1 MALRSML
8 TRKSLGGFAFSTMA
22 ALAARDDLRAAEAA
36 REMAWEQLH
45 SGPWSSV
52 LPVWRDA
59 YSMACLHVAKAHYA
73 SGEFKEAFRVLDMG
87 LLMGGTLL
95 RKDLDAAIGKMSA
108 KTMNGDAVLE
118 RNRNGKEDEV
128 ESQRSDCGR
137 SVNDEAE
144 ITFHAVTM
152 DFQVKTRRLS
162 ALQQS
167 QFADV
172 LVCTF
177 SGGVFFV
184 NCDYFLSGSPV
195 IISDC
200 MAHWP
205 ARKKWG
211 DIEYLRRVAG
221 ERTVPLEVGKN
232 YFCSEWKQELITFLE
247 FLMRLQSNDTSE
259 GPTYLAELW
268 KYVRL
273 YSAAISDEL
282 YLYSE
287 TMLQNSSKCIETT
300 TNNRLSDDQTT
311 PLPMMMM
318 MQRGG
323 SSDGRRGSIS
333 CQDCGNQ
340 AKK

>member
-167 QFADV
+167 
-172 LVCTF
+172 
-177 SGGVFFV
+177 
-184 NCDYFLSGSPV
+184 SPV

-268 KYVRL
+268 
-273 YSAAISDEL
+273 
-282 YLYSE
+282 
-287 TMLQNSSKCIETT
+287 
-300 TNNRLSDDQTT
+300 
-311 PLPMMMM
+311 
-318 MQRGG
+318 
-323 SSDGRRGSIS
+323 
-333 CQDCGNQ
+333 
-340 AKK
+340 